1 MVKKSIVFFTENLYG
16 GGVERIQQTILKHF
30 DYKLYRVTLISNRKE
45 QMDLSLYP
53 EEIHNNYRWVFESVS
68 ESDSL
73 LIQFLKK
80 VVNKLKLYVY
90 YHFSPTFFYRLFIRE
105 RYDVGIA
112 FIEGYSTRLLSG
124 APSSTK
130 KIAWVHI
137 ELENYHWSKVAFRD
151 FEEELSCYKQMDR
164 VVCVSETVKD
174 QFQRLF
180 HKEATVMY
188 NPIDTET
195 IIRLSKDIPEMP
207 QKSHEY
213 RLVAL
218 GSLTKRKGFDRLI
231 RAVNSLLCSHYS
243 IELYILGKGEEEDQ
257 LLKLIKDLGLEAYV
271 FLLGYKENP
280 YCYMKNSDIYICSSF
295 AEGYNTAITEAMV
308 LGLPVVSTLCSG
320 VLEQLGDSQYGIV
333 TSNTEDGLRVGI
345 ERMLNQDA
353 INHFS
358 EMSASRGE
366 HYSLESSMSV
376 LYQLL

>member
-1 MVKKSIVFFTENLYG
+1 MKKSIVFFTENLYG
-16 GGVERIQQTILKHF
+16 GGVERIQQTILKYF
-30 DYKLYRVTLISNRKE
+30 DYNTYSVTLVSNRKE
-45 QMDLSLYP
+45 QIDLSLYP
-53 EEIHNNYRWVFESVS
+53 KEIQDNYKWVFESVS

-80 VVNKLKLYVY
+80 VVNKLKLFVY
-90 YHFSPTFFYRLFIRE
+90 YHFPPTIFYRLFIRE

-124 APSSTK
+124 APSTTK

-137 ELENYHWSKVAFRD
+137 ELENYHWSKVAFRA
-151 FEEELSCYKQMDR
+151 FEEEASCYKQMDR
-164 VVCVSETVKD
+164 VVCVSETVKS

-180 HKEATVMY
+180 QREATVLY

-195 IIRLSKDIPEMP
+195 IKRLSNDIPEMP

-213 RLVAL
+213 RLIAL

-231 RAVNSLLCSHYS
+231 KAVYSLHKSHYS
-243 IELYILGKGEEEDQ
+243 IELFILGEGEEKEH
-257 LLKLIKDLGLEAYV
+257 LLKLINDLGLDSNV
-271 FLLGYKENP
+271 FLLGFKENP
-280 YCYMKNSDIYICSSF
+280 YCYMKQCDVYICSSF

-320 VLEQLGDSQYGIV
+320 VSEQLGDSQYGIV

-345 ERMLNQDA
+345 ESMLNQDA
-353 INHFS
+353 INRYA

-366 HYSLESSMSV
+366 HYSLKSSMSEF
-376 LYQLL
+376 YQLL